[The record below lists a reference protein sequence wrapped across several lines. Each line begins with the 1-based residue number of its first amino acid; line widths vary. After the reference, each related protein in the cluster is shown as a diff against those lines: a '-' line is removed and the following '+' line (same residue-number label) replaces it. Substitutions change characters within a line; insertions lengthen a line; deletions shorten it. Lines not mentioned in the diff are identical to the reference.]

1 MVVKNSNQLE
11 EATNSTYDREAEVK
25 AFDDSKAGVKGL
37 VESGVSKIPRMF
49 HTGKLDI
56 GENTG
61 SDSKLSV
68 PIVDLKDIHANP
80 ALRVEVIDQIRSAC
94 REWGFFQVINHGI
107 SVTVL
112 DEMIDGIRKF
122 HEQDADVRKEF
133 YTRDLKKKVIYV
145 SNLTLFSGQAANWRD
160 TFGFAVAP
168 HPFKPEEIPLI
179 CRDIAIEYSQKIT
192 DLGFTIFELLSEALG
207 LNPSYLKELNC
218 AEGLFISGH
227 CYPPCPEP
235 ELTMGTTKHT
245 DSNFMTLLLQDQ
257 LGGLQVLHDDKWVNV
272 PPVQGALVVNIG
284 DLLQLIT
291 NDRFVSVYHRVL
303 SQNIGPRIS
312 VASFF
317 VKSSDKVEGTSK
329 VYGPIKELLSEEN
342 PPIYKDITIKDF
354 LAHYYAKG
362 LDGNSSLEPFKL

>member
-1 MVVKNSNQLE
+1 MVVNNSNQLE
-11 EATNSTYDREAEVK
+11 ESTTNSTYDREAEVK
-25 AFDDSKAGVKGL
+25 AFDDSKTGVKGL
-37 VESGVSKIPRMF
+37 VES
-49 HTGKLDI
+49 
-56 GENTG
+56 
-61 SDSKLSV
+61 
-68 PIVDLKDIHANP
+68 
-80 ALRVEVIDQIRSAC
+80 
-94 REWGFFQVINHGI
+94 
-107 SVTVL
+107 
-112 DEMIDGIRKF
+112 
-122 HEQDADVRKEF
+122 
-133 YTRDLKKKVIYV
+133 
-145 SNLTLFSGQAANWRD
+145 
-160 TFGFAVAP
+160 
-168 HPFKPEEIPLI
+168 EEIPLI

-218 AEGLFISGH
+218 AEGLFIS
-227 CYPPCPEP
+227 
-235 ELTMGTTKHT
+235 
-245 DSNFMTLLLQDQ
+245 DQ

-272 PPVQGALVVNIG
+272 PPIHGALVVNIG